1 MDVKMSEGGRVV
13 VPASLREKYGFAVG
27 DTLVWQED
35 ADGLRLVS
43 FREHVRRVQK
53 MLAKYKR
60 PGESVVDEFIAE
72 RRAEAARE

>member
-13 VPASLREKYGFAVG
+13 VPAPLREKYGFAVG
-27 DTLVWQED
+27 DTLVWHDGE
-35 ADGLRLVS
+35 DGLRLVS
-43 FREHVRRVQK
+43 RRESVRRVQK

-60 PGESVVDEFIAE
+60 PGESVVDEFIAD

>member
-13 VPASLREKYGFAVG
+13 VPAALREKYGFAVG
-27 DTLVWQED
+27 DVLVWQDDE
-35 ADGLRLVS
+35 GGPRLVS
-43 FREHVRRVQK
+43 RRESIRRVQK

-60 PGESVVDEFIAE
+60 PGESVVDELIAE